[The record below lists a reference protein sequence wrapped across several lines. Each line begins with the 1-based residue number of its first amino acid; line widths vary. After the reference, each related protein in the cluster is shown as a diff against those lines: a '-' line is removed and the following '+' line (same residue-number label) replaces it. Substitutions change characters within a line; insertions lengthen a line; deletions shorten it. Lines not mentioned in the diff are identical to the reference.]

1 MTYTCNILQLLSYLS
16 RFRQYH
22 EVKMLNAWFKACNL
36 KAGLVVIAVAL
47 FSVSYSSYAL
57 EETVAPTLFDN
68 MTYRFVGPYRGGRVV
83 TVTGIPDSTQVY
95 YMGTAGGGVWK
106 TENAGQSWQPI
117 SDDYFALGSIGSITV
132 APSDSNVVYV
142 GTGEGTIRG
151 VTTSHGKGIYKSTDA
166 GETWALMGLANRGQI
181 PKIRV
186 HPTNPDIAWA
196 AVQGNIWAP
205 NEERGVFKTIDG
217 GKTWTH
223 VLKINADTGAADLAL
238 DPSNPRILYA
248 SLWHHG
254 RTPWFVKS
262 GGEGGGIYKSKDG
275 GETWT
280 KLEKGLPKLVGK
292 IGVDVSPAN
301 PKRLFAI
308 VEAEDGGLYRSDDAG
323 ESWSRLNSDNIIKAR
338 SWYYNHI
345 KADPNDDNTVFVM
358 NVRLH
363 KSIDGGKTFS
373 IKSLPHGDTHDLWI
387 NPENSLNMINANDG
401 GATVTFD
408 GGKSWSSIYNQP
420 TAQFYRVAID
430 NQVPFNLY
438 GGQQDNTTLAVP
450 SATWDSGIGF
460 EDQFAVGGGESAHI
474 AFDPD
479 NPDRIYAT
487 TINATL
493 TEFTQSTGHTR
504 PIMPYP
510 EYVFG
515 RNARDQKYR
524 TNWNAPVI
532 VSKHD
537 KNAVYYGTQK
547 LLKTTDRGVS
557 WQEISPDLTRNDRE
571 KQGLNG
577 GPITNEQAGAE
588 FYNTL
593 FYIAESP
600 HHAGELWVGADDGKL
615 HITRDDGNTWQDIT
629 PHKKEAQVN
638 AIELSPHQVGKAYA
652 AIAGYKLNDYTPY
665 IYKTEN
671 YGKRWKRIDKG
682 LPQDAFV
689 RIVREDKQREGVL
702 YAGTEL
708 GMFISFDD
716 GDHWQSLSLNLPPVA
731 ITDIQIKDKSVVVA
745 TQGRGFWILDDVSPI
760 LEANASVYDSVLYQY
775 TPING
780 SRLSGGGGGS
790 GMPQAKNP
798 ARGVTLR
805 YFLKE
810 SLADKQVLTIDIK
823 NEKGQLIRQLS
834 SKASSFEHCAK
845 GNEDE
850 RSPVSFSY
858 APTDAGYNEFVWDMR
873 RMPLHCIENVKLFGG
888 WEGARVMPGQYSA
901 TINVGEYSQT
911 KMFSILPDP
920 REVSEPD
927 QLAQVDKYIQKSTS
941 LLNEL
946 FRYLQTARNARADLQ
961 RLNDSRLNVSDAQHN
976 KGLNTRIASVIKAI
990 DEWEALV
997 VQTKHQT
1004 FEDDINWPNMLD
1016 RQLRFLLDNFDET
1029 GAPVQAGS
1037 IARFNDLQSTWNQY
1051 KQTLETLF
1059 TEKVGP
1065 LNKALNEHGLHNL
1078 DTL

>member
-1 MTYTCNILQLLSYLS
+1 
-16 RFRQYH
+16 
-22 EVKMLNAWFKACNL
+22 MLKACNL
-36 KAGLVVIAVAL
+36 LARVAAL
-47 FSVSYSSYAL
+47 IIVTISALSSSYAL
-57 EETVAPTLFDN
+57 EDTVAPQLFDN

-83 TVTGIPDSTQVY
+83 TVTGIPENTQTY

-106 TENAGQSWQPI
+106 TDNAGQSWQPI
-117 SDDYFALGSIGSITV
+117 SDDYFALGSIGSIAV
-132 APSDSNVVYV
+132 APSDSNVIYV

-151 VTTSHGKGIYKSTDA
+151 VTTSHGKGVYKSTDA
-166 GETWALMGLANRGQI
+166 GETWTLVGLANRGQI

-205 NEERGVFKTIDG
+205 NEERGVFKTNDG
-217 GKTWTH
+217 GKTWVH
-223 VLKINADTGAADLAL
+223 VLKVNANTGAADLTL
-238 DPSNPRILYA
+238 DPTNPRILYA

-262 GGEGGGIYKSKDG
+262 GGDGGGIYKSRDG

-280 KLEKGLPKLVGK
+280 KLEKGLPQLVGK
-292 IGVDVSPAN
+292 IGIDVSPAN

-308 VEAEDGGLYRSDDAG
+308 VEAQAGGLYRSDDAG
-323 ESWSRLNSDNIIKAR
+323 ETWARLNSDNIIKAR

-345 KADPNDDNTVFVM
+345 KADPNDENTVFVM

-363 KSIDGGKTFS
+363 KSIDGGNTFS
-373 IKSLPHGDTHDLWI
+373 IKPLPHGDTHDLWI
-387 NPENSLNMINANDG
+387 NPQNSLNMINANDG
-401 GATVTFD
+401 GATITFD

-420 TAQFYRVAID
+420 TAQFYRVVTD
-430 NQVPFNLY
+430 NLSPFNLY

-450 SATWDSGIGF
+450 SATSDSGIGF
-460 EDQFAVGGGESAHI
+460 EDHFSVGGGESAHI
-474 AFDPD
+474 AFNPD
-479 NPDRIYAT
+479 NPERIYAT

-493 TEFTQSTGHTR
+493 TEFTKSTGHTR

-532 VSKHD
+532 VSKHH
-537 KNAVYYGTQK
+537 KNTVYYGTQK
-547 LLKTTDRGVS
+547 ILKTTDRGVN
-557 WQEISPDLTRNDRE
+557 WQEISPDLTRNDSE

-588 FYNTL
+588 FYNTI

-600 HHAGELWVGADDGKL
+600 QHAGELWVGADDGKL
-615 HITRDDGNTWQDIT
+615 HVTRDEGQTWQDIT

-638 AIELSPHQVGKAYA
+638 AIELSPHHVGKAY
-652 AIAGYKLNDYTPY
+652 IAVTGYKLNDYSPY

-671 YGKRWKRIDKG
+671 FGKRWKRIDKG
-682 LPQDAFV
+682 LPQEAFV
-689 RIVREDKQREGVL
+689 RVVREDKQREGVL

-716 GDHWQSLSLNLPPVA
+716 GDHWQRFSLNLPPVA
-731 ITDIQIKDKSVVVA
+731 ITDLQVKDKSLVVA
-745 TQGRGFWILDDVSPI
+745 TQGRGFWILDDVSPL
-760 LEANASVYDSVLYQY
+760 LEANADVLNSQLYQY

-810 SLADKQVLTIDIK
+810 EVPENQTLTIDIK
-823 NEKGQLIRQLS
+823 DEKGELIRQLS
-834 SKASSFEHCAK
+834 SKATSFERCAK
-845 GNEDE
+845 SNEDE
-850 RSPVSFSY
+850 RNPLSFTY
-858 APTDAGYNEFVWDMR
+858 APTHAGYNEFVWNLGR
-873 RMPLHCIENVKLFGG
+873 APLNCIENVKLFGG
-888 WEGARVMPGQYSA
+888 WEGARVLPGRYTA
-901 TINVGEYSQT
+901 TIKVGKYSQT
-911 KMFSILPDP
+911 RSFSVFPDP
-920 REVSEPD
+920 REEDQPE
-927 QLAQVDKYIQKSTS
+927 QLAQVDSYIQKSTD

-946 FRYLQTARNARADLQ
+946 FSYLQKARNVRADLQ
-961 RLNDSRLNVSDAQHN
+961 KRVGPEVQLDKETADRVSRA
-976 KGLNTRIASVIKAI
+976 IKAI
-990 DEWEALV
+990 NEWEALV

-1037 IARFNDLQSTWNQY
+1037 IARFSDLQSTWKQY
-1051 KQTLETLF
+1051 KQTLEVLF
-1059 TEKVGP
+1059 ADHITP
-1065 LNKALNEHGLHNL
+1065 LNNTLNKQGLNNL